1 MQYQLISQNP
11 PSRNLIVYFA
21 GWGTPPSVVQHLSIP
36 PAYDLLLCYDY
47 RDFSLEFDFSRYEN
61 VRLVAWSMGVWVAE
75 HVMGQIPLLSATAMN
90 GTGVPMDDDYGIP
103 CAVFQG
109 TLDTLDEINQG
120 KFERRMCGDKQ
131 LLQQYQSLEGRRSME
146 EIHAELT
153 ALYDALSAEHQHT
166 GLPWTKAIIG
176 TQDRIFPAQNQRNY
190 WHECCEVSEMVG
202 GHYLFPLLQT
212 WEQLWQ

>member
-1 MQYQLISQNP
+1 MQYQLISQNL

-61 VRLVAWSMGVWVAE
+61 VRLVAWSMGVWVADR
-75 HVMGQIPLLSATAMN
+75 VMGQVPLFSATAIN
-90 GTGVPMDDDYGIP
+90 GTGLPMDDDYGIP

-131 LLQQYQSLEGRRSME
+131 LLQQYQSLEGRRSIE

-190 WHECCEVSEMVG
+190 WHERCEVSEMVV